1 MYLYILTGPA
11 GAGKNTVAS
20 TFAKT
25 RNKCAVIDV
34 DLVRWMIIQP
44 HKAPW
49 EGEEGIKQQK
59 LGVINSCILA
69 KSFIEQGYDVIITD
83 WISNETARLYNEQL
97 KEYNPKIILLLPAYA
112 EILKRNKIRPPRL
125 KSEEIKMTYDVQT
138 QFTLYDKKIDNTR
151 LTPEQVV
158 EILVQKS

>member
-20 TFAKT
+20 VFAKT
-25 RNKCAVIDV
+25 RDKCAVIDV

-44 HKAPW
+44 HRAPW

-59 LGVINSCILA
+59 LGVINTCTLT
-69 KSFIEQGYDVIITD
+69 KSFIREGYDVIITD
-83 WISNETARLYNEQL
+83 WISNETARLYKEQL

-112 EILKRNKIRPPRL
+112 EILKRNQIRPSRL
-125 KSEEIKMTYDVQT
+125 KSDEVKMTYDVQAQLT
-138 QFTLYDKKIDNTR
+138 MYDKKIDNTK